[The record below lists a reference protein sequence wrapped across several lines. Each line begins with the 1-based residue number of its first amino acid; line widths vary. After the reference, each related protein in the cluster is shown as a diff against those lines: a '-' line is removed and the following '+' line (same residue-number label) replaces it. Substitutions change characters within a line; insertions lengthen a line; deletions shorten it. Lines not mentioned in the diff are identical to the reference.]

1 MSSGNLEGD
10 IVTAFKRSWQ
20 KLLLAKSAKRP
31 DKAMIFSKI
40 KTINKLH
47 RQLRLRSVYPFL
59 FENHLVLRSDIY
71 FETYLFYPDINIGHF
86 ITGPTCN
93 KVSFSRCRTLIIH

>member
-47 RQLRLRSVYPFL
+47 RQLRLHSIYPFL
-59 FENHLVLRSDIY
+59 FENHLVCSLKYIL
-71 FETYLFYPDINIGHF
+71 E
-86 ITGPTCN
+86 PTC
-93 KVSFSRCRTLIIH
+93 FSQTLMSGILSLVPLAIRYRSLVVEP